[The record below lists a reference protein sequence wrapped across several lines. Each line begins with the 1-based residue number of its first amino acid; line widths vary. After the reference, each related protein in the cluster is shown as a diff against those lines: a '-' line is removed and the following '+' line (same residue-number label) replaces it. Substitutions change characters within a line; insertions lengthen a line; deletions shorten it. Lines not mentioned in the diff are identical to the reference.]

1 VGRAATLL
9 CALLVLLLAG
19 CGGDDDEGGDG
30 GETAPPAQTTQ
41 EAPQA
46 DGGMPPTEEALR
58 SCLSDAGLELK
69 PGSVEFTDAEGESKP
84 REGLDIAD
92 TTYLGYVDW
101 PSKHVAD
108 VYLSEDEA
116 AAEKAEREA
125 GLFVKAFGADPADYV
140 RRAGSVVMI
149 SDDPP
154 ATEEEAK
161 PVEDC
166 AAG

>member
-1 VGRAATLL
+1 MVRAATLP
-9 CALLVLLLAG
+9 CVLLVLLLAG
-19 CGGDDDEGGDG
+19 CGDDDEGGG
-30 GETAPPAQTTQ
+30 GETPAPPAQTTQ
-41 EAPQA
+41 AE
-46 DGGMPPTEEALR
+46 GGTPPTEEELR

-69 PGSVEFTDAEGESKP
+69 PGSVEFTDAKGESKA

-108 VYLSEDEA
+108 VYLSKDEA
-116 AAEKAEREA
+116 AAAKAEQEA
-125 GLFVKAFGADPADYV
+125 GLFVKAFGADPAEYV
-140 RRAGSVVMI
+140 RRAGSVVLV

-154 ATEEEAK
+154 ATDEEAK

-166 AAG
+166 GAG